1 MKNIAHYFFNIFHI
15 ITSILLIISCVFI
28 QGCSMSDVAKG
39 IPKLLG
45 NTKSVSGGDTGGYIG
60 SIKPTLNTG
69 HASSYDRSNID
80 RSDESKHLT
89 TSQDKNIF
97 AAVNKD
103 NSKNNTNV
111 KTNKARDKYN
121 AEVQSVNNAPILNQI
136 ITALNSWFSF
146 IIGFILAYCFGKSRG
161 YKKHKREIKDEK

>member
-1 MKNIAHYFFNIFHI
+1 MSARYRCINIKKI
-15 ITSILLIISCVFI
+15 LIISCVFI

-60 SIKPTLNTG
+60 TIKPTLNTG
-69 HASSYDRSNID
+69 NASSYDRSNID

-89 TSQDKNIF
+89 TSQDKVIL
-97 AAVNKD
+97 AGVNKD
-103 NSKNNTNV
+103 NSKNSTKV
-111 KTNKARDKYN
+111 KINKERDKYN

-146 IIGFILAYCFGKSRG
+146 IIGFILAYYFGKSRG